1 MLFALVTF
9 TVIRIVQS
17 PAREKRQSRFYGS
30 HTAAAWVTLS
40 LIFGVIATLLLYRGA
55 QVNTG
60 HFPYGKS
67 WWPFASRT
75 VGAALAGAGHGRP
88 TCTSRPPS

>member
-1 MLFALVTF
+1 ML
-9 TVIRIVQS
+9 
-17 PAREKRQSRFYGS
+17 G
-30 HTAAAWVTLS
+30 

-60 HFPYGKS
+60 DFPYGKS

-75 VGAALAGAGHGRP
+75 VGAAFSGLGHGRQHAH
-88 TCTSRPPS
+88 RDHLPPRCSWP